1 MAFIGEVLGTCLLSG
16 FITWLAWKA
25 CKGKKHRIVIA
36 IIVFLLGFNILAIFN
51 GMWSDFINGF
61 KNGANRATSTTETVQ
76 QTNETE
82 QNPIYAK
89 IGDLKINITYLD
101 YKRVKSEKELD
112 IYGYSKEEIKAIW
125 EKISTNEN
133 ANTKVWRDGDGNYL
147 LSLSKS
153 KQTVDGVYDNLDD
166 IVSGIAA
173 DAKEKNMKFSGN
185 HIDISGVHAYKI
197 FEKDKGDKEWYLS
210 ETMFISDSYM
220 YVIAIYPLF
229 EELDL
234 ESETNRIID
243 NAEITTD

>member
-1 MAFIGEVLGTCLLSG
+1 MAYTVGLLVGMCLIPGIIGLIVWFS
-16 FITWLAWKA
+16 LA
-25 CKGKKHRIVIA
+25 GKPHRILIA
-36 IIVFLLGFNILAIFN
+36 IIVFVICFIISGFIKGTWVDLFQDI
-51 GMWSDFINGF
+51 
-61 KNGANRATSTTETVQ
+61 KTSNTEASA
-76 QTNETE
+76 
-82 QNPIYAK
+82 PIESTQKEKKLQYAK
-89 IGDLKINITYLD
+89 IGKLKIDITYLD

-220 YVIAIYPLF
+220 YVMAIYPLF